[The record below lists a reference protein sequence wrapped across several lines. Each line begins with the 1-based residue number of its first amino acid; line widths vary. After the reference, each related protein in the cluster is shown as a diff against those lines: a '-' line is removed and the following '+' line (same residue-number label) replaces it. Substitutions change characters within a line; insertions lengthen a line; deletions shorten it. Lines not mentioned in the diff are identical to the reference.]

1 MFLVP
6 FIMHQIHLNCRKVL
20 AEIMTAATVC
30 AVCQVMF
37 CCSRRAILLL
47 AGVLE
52 GDHVYC
58 SPLQTNRSSSHAT
71 ACSDSPRWLVM
82 EPGGFSLVQRQSKRS
97 HQWMLLLHVTR
108 EKPLQ
113 RGQLDGIWREA
124 QPCWVMVL
132 IPGNFA
138 RVTTGKTDC
147 LLSWV
152 DFCVSAHLSLVP
164 LYISWLEQQQTL

>member
-1 MFLVP
+1 M
-6 FIMHQIHLNCRKVL
+6 
-20 AEIMTAATVC
+20 C

-37 CCSRRAILLL
+37 CCSTHEILLL

-52 GDHVYC
+52 GDRVYC
-58 SPLQTNRSSSHAT
+58 SPFQTDRSSSRAT

-82 EPGGFSLVQRQSKRS
+82 EAGGFSLVQRQSKS
-97 HQWMLLLHVTR
+97 SQQPMLLLRVTR
-108 EKPLQ
+108 GEPLQ
-113 RGQLDGIWREA
+113 RGQLDGIGREM

-138 RVTTGKTDC
+138 KVTTGKTDY

-152 DFCVSAHLSLVP
+152 DFCVSAYLSPVL